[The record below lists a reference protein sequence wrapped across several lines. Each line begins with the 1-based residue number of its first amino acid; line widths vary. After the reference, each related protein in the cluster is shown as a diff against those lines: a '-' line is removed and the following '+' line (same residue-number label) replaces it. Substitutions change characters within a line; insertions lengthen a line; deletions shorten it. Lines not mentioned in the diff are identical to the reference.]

1 MFISPH
7 NGFSLGAYYCKLVT
21 GDEGYKIT
29 KNKSTVEHVFI
40 YRASAGRRG
49 DHGALPLVETFI

>member
-7 NGFSLGAYYCKLVT
+7 NGFSLGAYYCKWVT

-29 KNKSTVEHVFI
+29 KNKSTI
-40 YRASAGRRG
+40 
-49 DHGALPLVETFI
+49 TFLLWVGLE